1 MQMYA
6 GENRGRFPDT
16 FATLMLT
23 QDITPEPFICP
34 SSQGERAPGE
44 TPRQRAANLKAPDHL
59 SYVYVGNGLDT
70 SVPRGAIVAYE
81 LMENHNRDGIH
92 FLYADG
98 HVEFHRR
105 QDAEFFIAEL
115 TAGHNP
121 PRRRP

>member
-1 MQMYA
+1 MYA

-23 QDITPEPFICP
+23 QDITTEMFICP
-34 SSQGERAPGE
+34 SSQGERAQGE
-44 TPRQRAANLKAPDHL
+44 TPQQQAANLKAPNHL
-59 SYVYVGNGLDT
+59 SYVYAGKGLDT
-70 SVPRGAIVAYE
+70 SALRQAIVAYE
-81 LMENHNRDGIH
+81 LMDNHNRDGIN

-105 QDAEFFIAEL
+105 QDAESFIAEL
-115 TAGHNP
+115 AAGHNP